1 MQQQP
6 IDLKALLSVPYVDPE
21 GGFEISPDGKFVAFA
36 WNPSGQWEIYEL
48 PLDHPAPPKQI
59 THGPGGKFSPCYS
72 PKGDRLAYVLDLDGG
87 ECFDIYIYDRV
98 NDQHRNLTPGS
109 PETIQPNLSWS
120 PDGSQIA
127 YISDRSGQFETY
139 VMPASGGVARV
150 VLAQPYPGWV
160 VRWSP
165 DGAWLLVIAE
175 THGQDY
181 GTFIVPS
188 MGGEPRQISAGNE
201 AINAKDSRWSPDST
215 RIAFS
220 SDLHG
225 YYDVGI
231 YHLENDQI
239 EWLTSG
245 EGEKEAPYWSPDGK
259 QLAYVIYRGPD
270 SWLALQALNSDLP
283 FTDQVEPGVHY
294 SPRFTPDGKHLV
306 FVFDNY
312 RRPDDLWQLT
322 LADGSLQQLTSSL
335 PAGLQEVAFVKPQEV
350 YYPSL
355 DGTPV
360 PALLFKPHGF
370 NQPNAAVIV
379 IHGGPT
385 WLFQYL
391 WYPIFQHMAS
401 RGWVVLAPNYRGSTG
416 YGKVWQ
422 QANRFDL
429 GGIDTKDVVAG
440 VDYLVRTGLADSN
453 RIAVSGRSH
462 GGYLTMACLTQYPER
477 WSVGS
482 AVVPFLNWFTSHANS
497 REDLQHWDIQNFG
510 DPEKNRQL
518 WHDRSPYFFLDRIL
532 SPVQLICGAND
543 PRCPASESIAAK
555 EKLLALGKEVDFVL
569 YPDEGH
575 AFLKINNVIDSEVRR
590 VAFLAQVLEKTEGSR

>member
-1 MQQQP
+1 MQQET
-6 IDLKALLSVPYVDPE
+6 IDLKTLLKVPYVDPE
-21 GGFEISPDGKFVAFA
+21 RGFEISPDGKQAAFA
-36 WNPSGQWEIYEL
+36 WNPNGQWEIYEL
-48 PLDHPAPPKQI
+48 PLDQSAPPKQI
-59 THGPGGKFSPCYS
+59 THGPGGKFSPCYD
-72 PKGDRLAYVLDLDGG
+72 PTGDRIAYVLDLDGG
-87 ECFDIYIYDRV
+87 ERFDIYIYDRLK
-98 NDQHRNLTPGS
+98 DQHHNLTPAT

-127 YISDRSGQFETY
+127 YISDRRGQFETY
-139 VMPASGGVARV
+139 VIPASGGLPQL
-150 VLAQPYPGWV
+150 VLALPHPGWI

-165 DGAWLLVIAE
+165 DGQWLLIIAE

-188 MGGEPRQISAGNE
+188 VGGKPRQISAGSD

-215 RIAFS
+215 QIAFS

-225 YYDVGI
+225 FYDVGL
-231 YHLENDQI
+231 YSLENGQI
-239 EWLTSG
+239 KWLTSG
-245 EGEKEAPYWSPDGK
+245 EGEKEAPYWSPDGR

-270 SWLALQALNSDLP
+270 SWLALQDLEADSP
-283 FTDQVEPGVHY
+283 TTYQVEPGVHY

-312 RRPDDLWQLT
+312 HHPDDLWQLN
-322 LADGSLQQLTSSL
+322 LGDGSLHQLTNSL
-335 PAGLQEVAFVKPQEV
+335 PTELEEAAFVKPHEV
-350 YYPSL
+350 HYPSL

-360 PALLFKPHGF
+360 PALLFKSGGTD
-370 NQPNAAVIV
+370 QPSPGIIM

-391 WYPIFQHMAS
+391 WYPLFQHMAS

-416 YGKVWQ
+416 YGKTWQ

-429 GGIDTKDVVAG
+429 GGVDTKDVVAG
-440 VDYLVRTGLADSN
+440 VDYLVQTGLSDPGQV
-453 RIAVSGRSH
+453 AVSGRSH
-462 GGYLTMACLTQYPER
+462 GGYLTMTCLTQYPDR
-477 WSVGS
+477 WAAGS

-510 DPEKNRQL
+510 DPEENRQL
-518 WHDRSPYFFLDRIL
+518 WHDRSPYFFLDRIQ

-543 PRCPASESIAAK
+543 PRCPASESLAAK
-555 EKLLALGKEVDFVL
+555 EKLLELGKQVDFML

-575 AFLKINNVIDSEVRR
+575 AFLKIDNLVDSEVRR
-590 VAFLAQVLEKTEGSR
+590 VDFLAQALEEKEGS